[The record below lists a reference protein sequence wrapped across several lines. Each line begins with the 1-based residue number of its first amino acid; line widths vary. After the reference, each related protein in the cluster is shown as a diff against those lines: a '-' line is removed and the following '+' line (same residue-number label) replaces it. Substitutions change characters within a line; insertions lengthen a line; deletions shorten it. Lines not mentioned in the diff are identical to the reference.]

1 MTHKFQV
8 TTIES
13 ERGWGR
19 RYENELFDTF
29 EEAKTYRDRI
39 NSFNKPL
46 GPGETVPDWY
56 MIAEDKI
63 LVAEVKE

>member
-13 ERGWGR
+13 ERGWGQ
-19 RYENELFDTF
+19 RYERELFDTV
-29 EEAKTYRDRI
+29 EEAISYRDRI

-46 GPGETVPDWY
+46 KAGEIAPDYY
-56 MIAEDKI
+56 MAADQKI
-63 LVAEVKE
+63 EVVEVKE